1 MLKIHEE
8 DYAYAA
14 SRIRALEA
22 KLLDGSKIN
31 RMLDAPTAQEA
42 LKVISE
48 AEYGYSGSNLESV
61 SSFEVLLS
69 EEMEKCYSLLTE
81 LSPQPEVINVFKR
94 RYDYFNI
101 KVLIKAEFLGQEAP
115 SILVGTGIIDG
126 ESLKRMIRERD
137 YRDLEPIMV
146 EAIKDTYDTFSKTHD
161 PQTVD
166 LIMDKASYAQFAAD
180 MKNIDSQFLK
190 DLAEM
195 MIDITNIKMFFRTK
209 VLGKA
214 WNFINKLILDGGSIS
229 GKEFFENSDKSLD
242 SFVENVRFS
251 RYGDA
256 VRKSW
261 ELYKA
266 KGDPAGLERLLDDY
280 QMAYVRNAKKV
291 VMGVEPLIAYLFAK
305 EAEIRNVRIIMTG
318 KINNLPVDLIRERL
332 RQVYV

>member
-14 SRIRALEA
+14 SRIRAIET
-22 KLLDGSKIN
+22 KLLDGSKID

-48 AEYGYSGSNLESV
+48 AEYGYSGGNAEGV
-61 SSFEVLLS
+61 SSFEILLS
-69 EEMEKCYSLLTE
+69 EEMDKCYSLLTE
-81 LSPQPEVINVFKR
+81 LSPQPEVINAFKR
-94 RYDYFNI
+94 RHDYFNI
-101 KVLIKAEFLGQEAP
+101 KVLIKAEFLGQEEP
-115 SILVGTGIIDG
+115 PILVDTGTVDR

-137 YRDLEPIMV
+137 YRDLEPMMV

-166 LIMDKASYAQFAAD
+166 LIMDKASYAQFVAD
-180 MKNIDSQFLK
+180 MKNIDSPFLNNI
-190 DLAEM
+190 AEM
-195 MIDITNIKMFFRTK
+195 TIDITNIKMFFRTK

-214 WNFINKLILDGGSIS
+214 WNFIGKLILEGGTVSDKI
-229 GKEFFENSDKSLD
+229 FFENSDKPID
-242 SFVENVRFS
+242 NFVENIRFT

-256 VRKSW
+256 VQKGW

-266 KGDPAGLERLLDDY
+266 KGDLSGLERLLDDY

-291 VMGVEPLIAYLFAK
+291 VIGIEPLIAYLFAK